1 LNDVSGEEHN
11 AFTRKFRVFNIVHH
25 PRSTTEDEAA
35 GPFSTGNVHDIV
47 QRGADMTASGS
58 QQTAP
63 EKVVVIT
70 GASSG
75 IGAALAQALASEGA
89 AVVLVARRA
98 DVLRA
103 VANKCGDRALAVV
116 ADMTR
121 RDDVQRVV
129 RESVGR
135 FGKIDVW
142 VNNVGQGITRPPSQL
157 TDEDI
162 DDVVQVNV
170 KSALYGMQEV
180 LPHFKER
187 GTGQVVNVSSMLGRI
202 PSALFRSAY
211 CGAKHFLNALTAT
224 FRAEVQQ
231 THPDIQFS
239 LVSPGVVRTEFGLNA
254 RHGGPDSRQLPDS
267 QSAEEVAQVIVQV
280 IASRQ
285 PDVYTRPGAH
295 DRVVSYF
302 TSVAVDP

>member
-1 LNDVSGEEHN
+1 
-11 AFTRKFRVFNIVHH
+11 
-25 PRSTTEDEAA
+25 
-35 GPFSTGNVHDIV
+35 
-47 QRGADMTASGS
+47 M
-58 QQTAP
+58 
-63 EKVVVIT
+63 IT

-75 IGAALAQALASEGA
+75 IGAALAEALASRGA
-89 AVVLVARRA
+89 TVVMAARRA
-98 DVLRA
+98 DVLQA
-103 VANKCGDRALAVV
+103 VAEKCGERAHAVV

-121 RDDVQRVV
+121 RDDVQRLV
-129 RESVGR
+129 REAIGR
-135 FGKIDVW
+135 FGRIDVW
-142 VNNVGQGITRPPSQL
+142 VNNVGQGISRPPSLL

-162 DDVVQVNV
+162 DEIMRFNV

-187 GTGQVVNVSSMLGRI
+187 GTGQIVNVSSMLGRI
-202 PSALFRSAY
+202 PAAMFRSAY

-231 THPDIQFS
+231 THPGIQVS

-267 QSAEEVAQVIVQV
+267 QSAEEVAEVIVGV

-285 PDVYTRPGAH
+285 PDVYTKVGAH
-295 DRVVSYF
+295 DRVVNYF
-302 TSVAVDP
+302 DTLAVDP